1 MDFQLYA
8 GEEGFFL
15 LANKISRDLETL
27 ETCATGNANGGNP
40 GDHEILKKEIRRIA
54 PELKGLRLN
63 CLCLTLSAPY
73 RNQSASFF
81 KTLERLN
88 VLIEQF
94 EGYNQEL
101 SPSVQ
106 SQNNPGFNGLN
117 ERHYGDP
124 VAIDPDCGSSRTKAI
139 EVENGTSLQARYSA
153 SEPGRSAISDRT
165 GNSCREFYDI

>member
-63 CLCLTLSAPY
+63 CLCLTLSPPY

-106 SQNNPGFNGLN
+106 SQQTIRVSTALMN
-117 ERHYGDP
+117 
-124 VAIDPDCGSSRTKAI
+124 AITETRCQLTQIADHP
-139 EVENGTSLQARYSA
+139 ARKQ
-153 SEPGRSAISDRT
+153 
-165 GNSCREFYDI
+165 